1 MAVRTVLRSSAIRQ
15 TLTKPILFSAPP
27 LLPSS
32 SSSPV
37 PPSPLFVS
45 RSHMSRRSFTST
57 SAIRNASSN
66 EQAQEDPYV
75 GLLLLRVD

>member
-27 LLPSS
+27 LPSS